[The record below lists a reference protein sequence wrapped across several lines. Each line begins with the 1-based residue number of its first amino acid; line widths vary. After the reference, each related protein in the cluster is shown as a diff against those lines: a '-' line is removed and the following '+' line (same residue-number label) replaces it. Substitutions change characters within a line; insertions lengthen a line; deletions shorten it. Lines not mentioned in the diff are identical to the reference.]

1 MKHSLPPTTWQY
13 PRKSY
18 APIGGTNGAGDLRS
32 SVTYGRH
39 RALADVNID
48 VWQGE
53 IVVILG
59 ANGAG
64 KSSLL
69 QAIAGMSEGTVEGTV
84 RLDGAPLLRLGAD
97 ETVERGIAY
106 VPEGRGIFADLTV
119 AENLVLGAY
128 SGRARAR
135 LDENMRS
142 VLELF
147 PKLDERRRQIARTMS
162 GGEQQMVA
170 VGRAI
175 MSDPGI

>member
-1 MKHSLPPTTWQY
+1 
-13 PRKSY
+13 
-18 APIGGTNGAGDLRS
+18 
-32 SVTYGRH
+32 
-39 RALADVNID
+39 
-48 VWQGE
+48 
-53 IVVILG
+53 
-59 ANGAG
+59 
-64 KSSLL
+64 
-69 QAIAGMSEGTVEGTV
+69 MSEGTVEGTV

-142 VLELF
+142 LLELF